1 MKIFSI
7 AGWSGSGKTLLITR
21 LIENFKAKKKRVI
34 AVKNAPDAYELQPEA
49 KDTAQFLHAGADE
62 VFLIAK
68 NELLRM
74 SLINAPQDMLED
86 LKSRLHEDDIVLME
100 GLYQPGIPV
109 IEVDDASR
117 PQALK
122 FPLTKLAAMISTEKC
137 STGLPCFHP
146 DQIAEICAFMEEYH
160 ERQH

>member
-7 AGWSGSGKTLLITR
+7 AGWSGSGKTRLITR
-21 LIENFKAKKKRVI
+21 LIENFKARKRQVI
-34 AVKNAPDAYELQPEA
+34 AIKNAPDTYTLQPEA
-49 KDTAQFLHAGADE
+49 KDTAQFLHSGADE
-62 VFLIAK
+62 VFLITE

-74 SLINAPQDMLED
+74 TRINAPQDLLED
-86 LKSRLHEDDIVLME
+86 LKKRLHEDDIVLME

-109 IEVDDASR
+109 IEVDDTNR

-122 FPLTKLAAMISTEKC
+122 FPLAKLAAMVSAEKC
-137 STGLPCFHP
+137 SPGLPCFHP

-160 ERQH
+160 GK

>member
-7 AGWSGSGKTLLITR
+7 AGWSGSGKTMLINR
-21 LIENFKAKKKRVI
+21 LIESFKAKKHRVI
-34 AVKNAPDAYELQPEA
+34 AIKNASDTYTLQPEA
-49 KDTAQFLHAGADE
+49 KDTAQFLRAGADE

-74 SLINAPQDMLED
+74 SLINAPQDLLED
-86 LKSRLHEDDIVLME
+86 LKSRLHKDDIVLME

-109 IEVDDASR
+109 IEVDDPSR

-122 FPLTKLAAMISTEKC
+122 FPLTKLAAMISAEKC
-137 STGLPCFHP
+137 SPGLPCFRP

-160 ERQH
+160 GK

>member
-21 LIENFKAKKKRVI
+21 LIKSLKARQRRVV
-34 AVKNAPDAYELQPEA
+34 AVKNAPDAYALQPEA

-62 VFLIAK
+62 VFLIAG

-74 SLINAPQDMLED
+74 SRINAPQDLLED
-86 LKSRLHEDDIVLME
+86 LKSRLFEDDIVLME

-117 PQALK
+117 PQAQK
-122 FPLTKLAAMISTEKC
+122 FPLANLAAIVSAEKC
-137 STGLPCFHP
+137 SADLPCFRP
-146 DQIAEICAFMEEYH
+146 DQIAEIGAFLEGYYEEH
-160 ERQH
+160 R

>member
-21 LIENFKAKKKRVI
+21 LIESFKARKRRVI
-34 AVKNAPDAYELQPEA
+34 AVKNAPDSYELQPEA
-49 KDTAQFLHAGADE
+49 KDSAKFLRAGADE
-62 VFLIAK
+62 VFLIAQ

-74 SLINAPQDMLED
+74 SRINAPQDLLED
-86 LKSRLHEDDIVLME
+86 LKARLFEDDIVLME

-109 IEVDDASR
+109 IEVDDPGR

-122 FPLTKLAAMISTEKC
+122 FPPSNLAALV
-137 STGLPCFHP
+137 STGKFLPDLPCFHP

-160 ERQH
+160 GK